1 MMKLCGSDINTRRS
15 SEHVAFYPGRRPL
28 RVFDGGASGVFGSEP
43 QKAVF
48 SPAISCSV
56 AESA

>member
-1 MMKLCGSDINTRRS
+1 MRLCGSDINTRRS
-15 SEHVAFYPGRRPL
+15 SEHVAFYPVRRPL
-28 RVFDGGASGVFGSEP
+28 GMFDGGAPGVLGSEP

-56 AESA
+56 AASP